1 MSELP
6 HIVGVPEQPGSDN
19 ATWGA
24 EYVTKSV
31 LQPDPSQRG
40 AGQQSSAKHRQTACG
55 ISIHGQHLRGV
66 CECAV
71 TRNYNPP
78 ICQADANRQCPK

>member
-31 LQPDPSQRG
+31 VVVLWS
-40 AGQQSSAKHRQTACG
+40 
-55 ISIHGQHLRGV
+55 
-66 CECAV
+66 
-71 TRNYNPP
+71 
-78 ICQADANRQCPK
+78 